1 MKTQLEKL
9 AKETLNTALL
19 IMVNN
24 VKVYGSTEDCWNQ
37 SKKQIME
44 EVGTTEKGALMF
56 MRAVM
61 SLVNGELHPAFKN

>member
-1 MKTQLEKL
+1 MKAQLETL
-9 AKETLNTALL
+9 AKETLNTTMT

-24 VKVYGSTEDCWNQ
+24 VKIYGSTEACWNQ

-44 EVGTTEKGALMF
+44 ETGTTEKGVLMF

-61 SLVNGELHPAFKN
+61 SLVTGELHPAFNN